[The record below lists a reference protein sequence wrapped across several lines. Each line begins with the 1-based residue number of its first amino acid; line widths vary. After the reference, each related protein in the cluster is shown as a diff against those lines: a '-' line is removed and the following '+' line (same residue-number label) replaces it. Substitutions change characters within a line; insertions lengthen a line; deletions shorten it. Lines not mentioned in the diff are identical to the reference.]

1 MKRLF
6 IAIDLSD
13 VPEIQLLQN
22 SLKLKLGGSQINWT
36 KSENQHITIKFL
48 GSTAKEIIP
57 KICET
62 LDEIS
67 KNTEPFK
74 LISSNLGVFG
84 SSYKPRIIWLSFAE
98 TKILEDLAKTV
109 HQKAIPLGFEPD
121 RQNFVPHLT
130 LGRIRKIDSKR
141 YFQQIMEELRHPE
154 IPEIYID
161 KIYLYES
168 RLQKNGAEYQ
178 IIEEFSLR
186 KR

>member
-13 VPEIQLLQN
+13 VPEIVLLQN
-22 SLKLKLGGSQINWT
+22 SLKNKLGGSTIYWT
-36 KSENQHITIKFL
+36 KPENQHITLKFL
-48 GSTAKEIIP
+48 GNTALETIP
-57 KICET
+57 SIEQILNNITQDVIEFT
-62 LDEIS
+62 LH
-67 KNTEPFK
+67 
-74 LISSNLGVFG
+74 SNSLGIFG
-84 SSYKPRIIWLSFAE
+84 SSYKPRIIWLSF
-98 TKILEDLAKTV
+98 EDNKTLGQLAQAI
-109 HQKAIPLGFEPD
+109 HQELIPLGYEVD

-141 YFQQIMEELRHPE
+141 YFQQVIEDLRFPKIQE
-154 IPEIYID
+154 ITID

-168 RLQKNGAEYQ
+168 ILKKSGAEYQ